1 MSATAMTI
9 IYFVGILG
17 IFYLA
22 LWIPES
28 RRKKKFNKM
37 MGSLRVNDEVIT
49 RGGILGKVVNIQDN
63 YVIVQSGPDKARFK
77 MQKSAISNILSVKSE
92 ETK

>member
-1 MSATAMTI
+1 MSQTAITI

-28 RRKKKFNKM
+28 RRKKKFKKM
-37 MGSLRVNDEVIT
+37 MDSIRVNDEVVT
-49 RGGILGKVVNIQDN
+49 RGGILGKIVNIQDN
-63 YVIVQSGPDKARFK
+63 YVIVQSGPDKARLK
-77 MQKSAISNILSVKSE
+77 MQKSAIGNVLSVKAE